1 MEIKNVKIAEIKPY
15 ANNAKTHPEE
25 QVEKIANSIKEF
37 GFKQA
42 LVLEPDGTIIIGH
55 GRFAAAKKL
64 GLSEVPCI
72 YASDLNEAQIKAL
85 RLADNKVAESE
96 WDFLKLDGELEELN
110 DIFDFDMSP
119 FGFDLEE
126 EGEEEKEIQEDE
138 APEPPTE
145 PKAKLGDLYILG
157 KHRLICGDST
167 DVTVIDRLMNGVKAD
182 MVFTDPPYNLQT
194 EGGCKGKIGKDLKK
208 QGKDIEFIA
217 DFNPSNFL
225 NVLPIVFNGNMN
237 AYIFCN
243 KELLPDYLNWCRDS
257 GYSWNVLIWKKPTAI
272 PIGDSHRPDIEYLLL
287 FRKNA
292 LWNNGTDANYSRCL
306 QYDRVKKSEENGNH
320 PTPKPIELIAN
331 ELKISSN
338 KNSIVVDF
346 FGGSGSTLIACEQLN
361 RKCYMCELSP
371 HYVDVII
378 QRYIKLKGTDED
390 VFLLKNGEKI
400 PYSEL

>member
-1 MEIKNVKIAEIKPY
+1 MEIVNKSIKDVKPY
-15 ANNAKTHPEE
+15 
-25 QVEKIANSIKEF
+25 EKNPRKNKKAVDYVAESIKQF
-37 GFKQA
+37 GFK
-42 LVLEPDGTIIIGH
+42 VPIVIDKDNVIVCGH
-55 GRFAAAKKL
+55 TRLLAAKKL
-64 GLSEVPCI
+64 KLDEVPCVI
-72 YASDLNEAQIKAL
+72 ADDLTDEQIKAF
-85 RLADNKVAESE
+85 RLADNKVSEFAE
-96 WDFLKLDGELEELN
+96 WDFDLLSGELDGIL
-110 DIFDFDMSP
+110 DIDMSD
-119 FGFDLEE
+119 FGFDLSLNEE
-126 EGEEEKEIQEDE
+126 PSEVEEDE
-138 APEPPTE
+138 VPEEVETRC
-145 PKAKLGDLYILG
+145 KLGDLWELG
-157 KHRLICGDST
+157 GHRLICGDST
-167 DVTVIDRLMNGVKAD
+167 DVTVIDRLMDGVKAD

-194 EGGCKGKIGKDLKK
+194 EGGCKGSIGKSLKK

-217 DFNPSNFL
+217 DFNPTDFL

-243 KELLPDYLNWCRDS
+243 KELLPDYLNWCKDS

-338 KNSIVVDF
+338 KNSVVVDF

-361 RKCYMCELSP
+361 RKCYMCELDP

-378 QRYIKLKGTDED
+378 ERWENLTGQKAEL
-390 VFLLKNGEKI
+390 VEK
-400 PYSEL
+400 P